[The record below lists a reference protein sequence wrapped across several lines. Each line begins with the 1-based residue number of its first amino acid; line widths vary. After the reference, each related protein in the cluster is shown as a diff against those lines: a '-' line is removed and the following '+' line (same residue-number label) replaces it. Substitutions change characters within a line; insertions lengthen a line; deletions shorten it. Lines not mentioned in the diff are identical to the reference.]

1 MMHNLSDYW
10 RMHHIQLLAF
20 IIMGSTRNI
29 LAGLIIIGIVS
40 CLGIKSVDKNTYIGN
55 FKERQYDF
63 FESFRHNQ
71 HKDYYYVLPFELK
84 FGGIRPFPFDS
95 TGKKD
100 YSWLRKSENL
110 KIAFN
115 AFSTIGLDK
124 FVSKD
129 KYFEKNND
137 WCCDTEWENKSLN
150 EIVIGFIES
159 DTTIKGTDYYSK
171 FWERRRLENNLTET
185 YEIFVQID
193 RFYNQNKQSEL
204 YQQTDS
210 VLIGLIDFD
219 AKLIHSDSI
228 AYIKNVIDYF
238 DYLKS
243 VGLNYSAYKLIND
256 NPMLILEKNIRDSL
270 IMTMRYDTLSYKDWV
285 TLDDNMSGWI
295 TGDYYP
301 DSNRNYG
308 P

>member
-1 MMHNLSDYW
+1 MM
-10 RMHHIQLLAF
+10 R
-20 IIMGSTRNI
+20 STRNI
-29 LAGLIIIGIVS
+29 FTGLIIIGFVS
-40 CLGIKSVDKNTYIGN
+40 CLGIKSVDKLTYIGN

-71 HKDYYYVLPFELK
+71 NKDFYYELPFKLK
-84 FGGIRPFPFDS
+84 FGGIGPFPFDS
-95 TGKKD
+95 TGQKD
-100 YSWLRKSENL
+100 YSWLRKPENL
-110 KIAFN
+110 NIAFN

-124 FVSKD
+124 FVSND

-137 WCCDTEWENKSLN
+137 WCCDTEWEYKSSN
-150 EIVIGFIES
+150 EIVIGFLES

-171 FWERRRLENNLTET
+171 FWERRRYENNLTET
-185 YEIFVQID
+185 YQIFVQID
-193 RFYNQNKQSEL
+193 RFYNQNNQSDIIQL
-204 YQQTDS
+204 TDS
-210 VLIGLIDFD
+210 VLIGLLYFD
-219 AKLIHSDSI
+219 TKLIHSDSI
-228 AYIKNVIDYF
+228 AYTKNVIDYF

-243 VGLNYSAYKLIND
+243 IGLDYSAYKLING
-256 NPMLILEKNIRDSL
+256 NSMLILEKNIRDSL
-270 IMTMRYDTLSYKDWV
+270 IMTMGYDTLSYQDWV